1 MRVEIYLN
9 LHKTRQEGCTV
20 YSVRSMETRRVIKHL
35 MGDFFIDKAQFIVS
49 KAGRDRVLKEQRK
62 NVHAFIRGEL
72 EEANPSRW
80 FNGTQGL
87 MGIYDGIATYNPYLY
102 DTFVD
107 KETKQPITRSNVY
120 IGKVG
125 TIYYKE
131 LFPKNLKK
139 TQLRLES
146 LGDSMT

>member
-1 MRVEIYLN
+1 MKVEIYLN
-9 LHKTRQEGCTV
+9 LHKTRKEGCAV

-35 MGDFFIDKAQFIVS
+35 MGDFFINEAKFIVS
-49 KAGRDRVLKEQRK
+49 KAGRNRVLKEQRK

-107 KETKQPITRSNVY
+107 KETKQPITSSNVY
-120 IGKVG
+120 IGKEG

-131 LFPKNLKK
+131 IA
-139 TQLRLES
+139 
-146 LGDSMT
+146 

>member
-1 MRVEIYLN
+1 MTNKPKKPLTKYKGDNMRVEIYLN
-9 LHKTRQEGCTV
+9 LHKTKKEGSAV

-35 MGDFFIDKAQFIVS
+35 TGDFFINKAQFIVS

-72 EEANPSRW
+72 VETCNKPSLYARW
-80 FNGTQGL
+80 IKISN
-87 MGIYDGIATYNPYLY
+87 IYDGIATYNPYLY

-107 KETKQPITRSNVY
+107 KETKQPITSSNVY
-120 IGKVG
+120 IGKQG

-131 LFPKNLKK
+131 IA
-139 TQLRLES
+139 
-146 LGDSMT
+146 